1 MHGSSPERPPG
12 PDGPDSPHRGRLI
25 GEADV
30 DVWLL
35 AAPEDAGAERV
46 ARCAALLDAGERA
59 RLARF
64 RAPADRARYLF
75 AHALVRAT
83 LSRYAPETPPAAWR
97 FHVGPHGRPEIADE
111 LVRGGAAMG
120 AALAPP
126 LRFNLSH
133 TAGLVACAV
142 ALGRDVG
149 VDVEHTATPR
159 FDAQACLEV
168 AASSFAP
175 SELAGLAG
183 LPPEARRERFFAIW
197 TLKEAYIK
205 ARGLGLALPLASF
218 AFELGADGPDGAA
231 PAIDLR
237 FAPELEDDAA
247 RWHLARLQPT
257 PAHALA
263 VAARRAPDETL
274 NVRVCEA
281 QADSP

>member
-12 PDGPDSPHRGRLI
+12 PDRPDGPRSSPL

-46 ARCAALLDAGERA
+46 ARCAALLDAGEHA
-59 RLARF
+59 RMARF
-64 RAPADRARYLF
+64 RAAADRARYLF

-83 LSRYAPETPPAAWR
+83 LSRYAPETRPAAWR
-97 FHVGPHGRPEIADE
+97 FHVGAHGRPEIATD
-111 LVRGGAAMG
+111 GAA
-120 AALAPP
+120 PT

-142 ALGRDVG
+142 ARGRDVG
-149 VDVEHTATPR
+149 IDVEHTAAPR
-159 FDAQACLEV
+159 FDAQACLEI
-168 AASSFAP
+168 AASHFAP
-175 SELAGLAG
+175 SEIAGLAA

-218 AFELGADGPDGAA
+218 AFEIAADRPVGAG
-231 PAIDLR
+231 PAIDVR
-237 FAPELEDDAA
+237 FAPDLKDDPSG
-247 RWHLARLQPT
+247 WHLLRLQPT
-257 PAHALA
+257 PTHALA
-263 VAARRAPDETL
+263 LAARRGPGELL

-281 QADSP
+281 QVDSP